1 MPRRVPLSPAG
12 TLRTAQPHTNQRS
25 PKTATMAYPIVILGS
40 GRGSNAEALL
50 KAEAAKKLGGAKIAA
65 VISDVPDAG
74 ILSLGQ
80 KFKVPAIYIDPQRK
94 GGYLA
99 QAAEQAYIQRIES
112 FSPKLIVLAGF
123 MRILRKPFIDA
134 FGGRVINLH
143 PSLLPSF
150 KGANGIRDAY
160 DYGVKVTGCTV
171 HWVTPALDAG
181 PIVDQKEVRIAPS
194 DSLDHLAKKIH
205 IAEHQ
210 LLPDVVAR
218 LSKGKIA
225 GPCG

>member
-1 MPRRVPLSPAG
+1 
-12 TLRTAQPHTNQRS
+12 
-25 PKTATMAYPIVILGS
+25 MAYPIVILGS

-50 KAEAAKKLGGAKIAA
+50 KAEASKKLGAAKIAA
-65 VISDVPDAG
+65 VISDHEDAG
-74 ILSLGQ
+74 ILALGQ
-80 KFKVPAIYIDPQRK
+80 KFKVPAIYIDPKRK
-94 GGYLA
+94 GGYLSEE
-99 QAAEQAYIQRIES
+99 AEQAYIERIES

-150 KGANGIRDAY
+150 KGASGIKDAY
-160 DYGVKVTGCTV
+160 EYGVKLTGCTV
-171 HWVTPALDAG
+171 HWVTSDLDAG
-181 PIVDQKEVRIAPS
+181 PIVDQKEVRIEDS
-194 DSLDHLAKKIH
+194 DTLDHLAKKVH

-218 LSKGKIA
+218 LSKGKLKA
-225 GPCG
+225 PE